1 MKTGRSFIREVLDIF
16 PSLFPHPCLS
26 GMLRVRPRL
35 GREEPEQTGHLVLLA
50 SPLLQEENLH
60 QSLHVVLLSTWRCCS
75 VAKSCPTLCNPMDY
89 SMPAIPVPHHLPIEL
104 MMLSNYLILCH
115 PLLLPSVF
123 PSIRVFSKTGS
134 SYQVAKVVKLQHQSF
149 Q

>member
-60 QSLHVVLLSTWRCCS
+60 QSLHVVLLSTCD
-75 VAKSCPTLCNPMDY
+75 V
-89 SMPAIPVPHHLPIEL
+89 VQ
-104 MMLSNYLILCH
+104 
-115 PLLLPSVF
+115 LPS
-123 PSIRVFSKTGS
+123 RVQLSATS
-134 SYQVAKVVKLQHQSF
+134 
-149 Q
+149 